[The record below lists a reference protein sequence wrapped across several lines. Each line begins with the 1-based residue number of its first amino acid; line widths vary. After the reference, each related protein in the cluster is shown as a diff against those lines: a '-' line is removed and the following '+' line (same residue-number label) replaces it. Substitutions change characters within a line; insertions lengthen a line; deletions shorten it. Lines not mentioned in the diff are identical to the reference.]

1 MLDQGDSSNI
11 YREQPIMKII
21 HFADAHIGVETYG
34 SIDPES
40 GLSTRVLDELRAV
53 DKVIDY
59 AVNNRADLVLFCGD
73 AYKNR
78 EPSPTHQREFARRIR
93 RLSEAMIPTVLVV
106 GNHDQPGS
114 PGKANSVEIFET
126 LDIGCIHIVHKP
138 GILHI
143 VTKSGDIQVAA
154 LPWLRRNALLVK
166 DDVKNMGVTQVME
179 QMQEVLAARLT
190 ELASGIDAGRPAVLA
205 SHISVASAK
214 AGTEKSMVIGA
225 DPVVMLSTIADPVYD
240 YVALGHVHRNQVLCE
255 NPPVVYAGSLER
267 LDFGDEK
274 DEKGF
279 YEIEIDY
286 KGANKSVKYE
296 FRKIGARKFLTLEV
310 EIADGDLDPTCS
322 VLRLIK
328 ENAELVIN
336 AVVRLRI
343 AVPAQLAGLLKDAEI
358 LKALK
363 EAYNVSIVRE
373 IGRISRVRGA
383 GWSNKTLTPLEA
395 LDKYL
400 EINNVAAE
408 RQNKLHE
415 YAERMINEKL
425 SEDKETYAG

>member
-1 MLDQGDSSNI
+1 
-11 YREQPIMKII
+11 MKII

-53 DKVIDY
+53 DMVVDY
-59 AVNNRADLVLFCGD
+59 AIAGEADLVLFCGD

-93 RLSEAMIPTVLVV
+93 RLSEARIPTVLVV
-106 GNHDQPGS
+106 GNHDLPGS
-114 PGKANSVEIFET
+114 PGKANSVEIFDT
-126 LDIGCIHIVHKP
+126 LDIGCIHVANKP
-138 GILHI
+138 GILR
-143 VTKSGDIQVAA
+143 VATKSGEIQVAA

-166 DDVKNMGVTQVME
+166 EDVKNMGVNQVME
-179 QMQEVLAARLT
+179 QMQEVLAARLM

-240 YVALGHVHRNQVLCE
+240 YVALGHVHRNQVLSRY
-255 NPPVVYAGSLER
+255 PPVVYAGSLER
-267 LDFGDEK
+267 LDFGDEN

-279 YEIEIDY
+279 YEIEIAY
-286 KGANKSVKYE
+286 EGGNKSVKYE
-296 FRKIGARKFLTLEV
+296 FRSIDARNFLTLEV
-310 EIADGDLDPTCS
+310 EIEDGDLDPTGS
-322 VLRLIK
+322 VLRIIK
-328 ENAELVIN
+328 ENAEPVN
-336 AVVRLRI
+336 GAVVRLRI
-343 AVPAQLAGLLKDAEI
+343 AVPAHIAGLLKDADI
-358 LKALK
+358 FKALK
-363 EAYNVSIVRE
+363 EAYNISIVRA
-373 IGRISRVRGA
+373 IGRASRMRGA
-383 GWSNKTLTPLEA
+383 GWSNKSLTPLEA
-395 LDKYL
+395 LDKYM
-400 EINNVAAE
+400 EINKVAAE

-425 SEDKETYAG
+425 SGDNETYAG